1 VNPEIPAPD
10 DVTSDWWDATRER
23 RLTVQGCD
31 DCGHLQHPPRAL
43 CTACGRL
50 DTLSLRPTTG
60 RGTVDSWTL
69 VHRAPRPDVP
79 TPYVV
84 ARVRLEEGPILLTQ
98 LLDDHAWT
106 IGDTVVVDWYAV
118 PDGRALPV
126 FRRP

>member
-1 VNPEIPAPD
+1 MNPEIPAPD
-10 DVTSDWWDATRER
+10 DVTREWWDATREH

-31 DCGHLQHPPRAL
+31 ACGHVQHPPRAL
-43 CTACGRL
+43 CTGCGRL
-50 DTLSLRPTTG
+50 DTLALRPTTG
-60 RGTVDSWTL
+60 SGTVDSWTL

-84 ARVRLEEGPILLTQ
+84 ARVRLAEGPILLTQ
-98 LLDDHAWT
+98 LLDDHTWT
-106 IGDTVVVDWYAV
+106 IDEAVVVDWHEV